1 MKQFVLEPGPETC
14 SADGEGRYRVLG
26 AAFHY
31 LVRVRRLGQGSR
43 FNVLLDGKTHEA
55 TLLEVDVS
63 SAVIQLF
70 KPENLRQDAFG
81 VDLQLWASL
90 LKGRK
95 LDEVVRQAGELGT
108 AVFQPIVSEH
118 CVARWE
124 DEKPRAKLDRWKAI
138 AKEAAQQSGAPRVM
152 EVRSPVSIQEA
163 VADWSKK
170 GPLLFFH
177 QVPLVKASLHG
188 YLSSRPSA
196 VAVLIGPEGGFS
208 ERETELLTAEGG
220 SAVWFGPTV
229 LRAETAGTAALAA
242 VKILLLEQLEWTI
255 PS

>member
-1 MKQFVLEPGPETC
+1 MKQFVLEPGSATC
-14 SADGEGRYRVLG
+14 SAEGEGRYRVLG
-26 AAFHY
+26 SAFHY
-31 LVRVRRLGQGSR
+31 LVRVRRLGPGSQLS
-43 FNVLLDGKTHEA
+43 VLLNGKTYEA
-55 TLLEVDVS
+55 TVLEVGTSSTSLQVS
-63 SAVIQLF
+63 R
-70 KPENLRQDAFG
+70 ENARSDALAL
-81 VDLQLWASL
+81 DLQLWASL

-95 LDEVVRQAGELGT
+95 LDEVVRQAGELGAT
-108 AVFQPIVSEH
+108 VFQPVVSEH

-124 DEKPRAKLDRWKAI
+124 DEKPHAKLERWKAI
-138 AKEAAQQSGAPRVM
+138 AKEAAQQSGATRVM
-152 EVRSPVSIQEA
+152 DVRSPVSIQEA
-163 VADWSKK
+163 VTAWGKK

-196 VAVLIGPEGGFS
+196 VAVLVGPEGGFS

>member
-1 MKQFVLEPGPETC
+1 MKQFVLEPGSAAC
-14 SADGEGRYRVLG
+14 SADGEGRYRVSG
-26 AAFHY
+26 TAFHY
-31 LVRVRRLGQGSR
+31 LVRVRRLGPGSR
-43 FNVLLDGKTHEA
+43 FSVLLDGKTHEA
-55 TLLEVDVS
+55 TVLEVGAS
-63 SAVIQLF
+63 SACIQLF
-70 KPENLRQDAFG
+70 KRETPQPDAFSL
-81 VDLQLWASL
+81 DLQLWASL

-95 LDEVVRQAGELGT
+95 LDEVVRQAGELGAT
-108 AVFQPIVSEH
+108 VFQPVVSEH

-124 DEKPRAKLDRWKAI
+124 DEKPHAKLDRWKAI
-138 AKEAAQQSGAPRVM
+138 AKEAAQQSGAASVM
-152 EVRSPVSIQEA
+152 DVRSPVSVQEA
-163 VADWSKK
+163 VAGWGKK

-196 VAVLIGPEGGFS
+196 VAVLVGPEGGFS